1 MFNRTKLK
9 ASHSVQ
15 CVCVFTQL
23 YPKWNYYLP
32 INHWIR
38 RRRQFFSKSNS
49 YFYIH
54 TILFRSR
61 STIVYYCCEYGRTLH
76 KKCQKKKVFVEGNP
90 SALYQCIGKI
100 CINTINVLHWCATID
115 KFDDQKPDDQNYTL
129 TMKGQNE
136 LVDSWQTNFVLIS
149 DSICS
154 PIVLMTFSWM
164 SMSHTHKHTN
174 TIDTKIRW
182 HWHVLSE

>member
-1 MFNRTKLK
+1 MGELCTKNVK
-9 ASHSVQ
+9 
-15 CVCVFTQL
+15 
-23 YPKWNYYLP
+23 
-32 INHWIR
+32 
-38 RRRQFFSKSNS
+38 
-49 YFYIH
+49 
-54 TILFRSR
+54 
-61 STIVYYCCEYGRTLH
+61 
-76 KKCQKKKVFVEGNP
+76 KKKVFVEGNP

-115 KFDDQKPDDQNYTL
+115 KFNDQKPDDQNYTL

-164 SMSHTHKHTN
+164 SMSHTQTHKHNRYENSLTL
-174 TIDTKIRW
+174 TCTKWIGISVRFKMVRLYSIYLIVCVREC
-182 HWHVLSE
+182 VLVFYSVDLWLINLPPNE